1 MASNVFQFRTPTNDS
16 RPEIQVTPDLHT
28 MVVHAVSALARDE
41 SVFQRAGELVHVVT
55 PLTGPTRAAN
65 SREPRRDAPLIRALP
80 PSVRASRL
88 AASARWVAQRKNE
101 WVPCAVP
108 RDVVSAV
115 HALGE
120 WGGIRAIVGV
130 ISAPTMRPDGTILQA
145 PGFDAA
151 TGLLYWPSIRFPVVE
166 DAPSAEDVREAADS
180 ILDLV
185 CDYPFAA
192 PSDRSAW
199 LALVLTIV
207 ARHLVSHTVPF
218 FAVDG
223 NVRGCGKSTLV
234 DLATLVAHGCEAAR
248 MPASD
253 KDEELRKQITSQL
266 LLGSPVV
273 LVDNVRSGSA
283 FGSPALDA
291 LMTSSVWTDRDLGR
305 MRMLILPSRSVWV
318 ATGNNIGFA
327 HDLSRR
333 TLRIRLASP
342 LQNPEHRSDFKH
354 GNEDSLKRL
363 TIKDRHA
370 LVTQCLTILRAYHA
384 AGMPDEGAAPWGSFG
399 EWSRKVGGAI
409 RWLGLPD
416 PMLSRATADADDD
429 TEGQA
434 VTAVCAALGHL
445 VGTTGR
451 HVSAR
456 ELVDALWPVVGRH
469 EDPRPDPSPTYA
481 AARDA
486 LASRGRERPS
496 VQQVAHWLRARRGTV
511 VRGERIV
518 SSLDTKAN
526 ALAWGVEGA

>member
-1 MASNVFQFRTPTNDS
+1 MSNVFRFRAPTNDQ

-28 MVVHAVSALARDE
+28 MIVHAVSALARDE
-41 SVFQRAGELVHVVT
+41 SVFQRAGELVHVIT
-55 PLTGPTRAAN
+55 PLTGPTRPA
-65 SREPRRDAPLIRALP
+65 SSKEPRRDGPLIRPLP
-80 PSVRASRL
+80 QSVLASRL

-101 WVPCAVP
+101 WVPCSP
-108 RDVVSAV
+108 PKDVVAAV

-120 WGGIRAIVGV
+120 WGGVRAIVGV
-130 ISAPTMRPDGTILQA
+130 VSAPTMRPDGSLLQT

-151 TGLLYWPSIRFPVVE
+151 TGLLYWPTIRFPVVDDSPSRE
-166 DAPSAEDVREAADS
+166 DATEAAES

-192 PSDRSAW
+192 PSDKSAW

-234 DLATLVAHGCEAAR
+234 DLATLIAHGCEAAR
-248 MPASD
+248 MPASE
-253 KDEELRKQITSQL
+253 KDEELRKQISSQL

-273 LVDNVRSGSA
+273 LVDNVRGGSS

-291 LMTSSVWTDRDLGR
+291 LLTSTVWTDRDLGR

-333 TLRIRLASP
+333 TLRARLASP
-342 LQNPEHRSDFKH
+342 LQNPEDRADFRH
-354 GNEDSLKRL
+354 GNEDALKRL
-363 TIKDRHA
+363 VLKDRHL
-370 LVTQCLTILRAYHA
+370 LVAQCLTILRAHHA
-384 AGMPDEGAAPWGSFG
+384 AGSPSEGAAWGSFG
-399 EWSRKVGGAI
+399 EWTRKVAAAI

-416 PMLSRATADADDD
+416 PLLSRATADAADD

-434 VTAVCAALGHL
+434 ITAVCAALGYL
-445 VGTTGR
+445 TGATGR
-451 HVSAR
+451 YVSAR

-469 EDPRPDPSPTYA
+469 EGPRPDPSPTYGG
-481 AARDA
+481 ARDA
-486 LASRGRERPS
+486 LGARGRERPS
-496 VQQVAHWLRARRGTV
+496 AQHVAHWLRARRGTV
-511 VRGERIV
+511 VQGQRIA
-518 SSLDTKAN
+518 SELDPKVN
-526 ALAWGVEGA
+526 ALAWGVVA

>member
-1 MASNVFQFRTPTNDS
+1 VASNVFQFRTPTNDS

-41 SVFQRAGELVHVVT
+41 SVFQRAGELVHVIT
-55 PLTGPTRAAN
+55 PLTGPTRAP
-65 SREPRRDAPLIRALP
+65 SSKEPRRDAPMIRALP
-80 PSVRASRL
+80 SSVLAARL
-88 AASARWVAQRKNE
+88 AASARWVTQRKNE

-108 RDVVSAV
+108 RDVVAAV

-130 ISAPTMRPDGTILQA
+130 ISAPTMRPDGSILQA
-145 PGFDAA
+145 PGFDAS
-151 TGLLYWPSIRFPVVE
+151 TGLLYWPSIRFPVVDDAPTRE
-166 DAPSAEDVREAADS
+166 DASEAAES

-234 DLATLVAHGCEAAR
+234 DLATLIAHGCEAAR

-273 LVDNVRSGSA
+273 LVDNVRGGSS

-333 TLRIRLASP
+333 TLRTRLASP
-342 LQNPEHRSDFKH
+342 LQNPEDRADFKH

-363 TIKDRHA
+363 TIKDRHV
-370 LVTQCLTILRAYHA
+370 LVTQCLTILRAYHS
-384 AGMPDEGAAPWGSFG
+384 AGMPDAGPGWGSFG
-399 EWSRKVGGAI
+399 EWTRKVAGAV

-416 PMLSRATADADDD
+416 PLLSRATADAEDD

-434 VTAVCAALGHL
+434 VTAVCAALAYLAGAH
-445 VGTTGR
+445 GR
-451 HVSAR
+451 FVSTR
-456 ELVDALWPVVGRH
+456 EIVDALWPVVGRH
-469 EDPRPDPSPTYA
+469 EDPRPDASPTYA
-481 AARDA
+481 GARDA
-486 LASRGRERPS
+486 LGARGRERPS
-496 VQQVAHWLRARRGTV
+496 VQHVAHWLRARRGTV
-511 VRGERIV
+511 VRGRRIA
-518 SSLDTKAN
+518 SELDTKVN
-526 ALAWGVEGA
+526 ALAWGVIDG